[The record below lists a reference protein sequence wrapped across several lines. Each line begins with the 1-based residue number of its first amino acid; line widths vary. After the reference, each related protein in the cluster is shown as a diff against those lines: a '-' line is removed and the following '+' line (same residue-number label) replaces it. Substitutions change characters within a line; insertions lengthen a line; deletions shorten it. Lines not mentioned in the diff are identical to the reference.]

1 MATIT
6 NSHPNSLPNAV
17 DREAIAGPIVD
28 VFTGLLNRIRRANE
42 ARRARAVL
50 ATMDAALLRDIGIGE
65 DEIARIRARET
76 FTPRAFGPNF
86 RF

>member
-6 NSHPNSLPNAV
+6 NSHGNPLPHSI
-17 DREAIAGPIVD
+17 DREAIAGPAID
-28 VFTGLLNRIRRANE
+28 WFTGLYLRVQRANE
-42 ARRARAVL
+42 ARRAGAAL
-50 ATMDAALLRDIGIGE
+50 ANMDAALLRDIGIAE
-65 DEIARIRARET
+65 DEIARIRARES